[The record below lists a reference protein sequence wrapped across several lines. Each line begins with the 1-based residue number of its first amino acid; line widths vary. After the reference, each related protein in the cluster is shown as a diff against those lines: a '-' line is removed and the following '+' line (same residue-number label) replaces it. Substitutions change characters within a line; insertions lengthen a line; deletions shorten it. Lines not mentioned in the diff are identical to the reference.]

1 MTIWKSNPM
10 NAEAKKSER
19 RNKKRKDYIF
29 TVSEKKVKVL
39 KFSLRKGLME
49 RKRFSSSLIRS

>member
-1 MTIWKSNPM
+1 M

-19 RNKKRKDYIF
+19 RNKKWKDYIF

-39 KFSLRKGLME
+39 KFFLRKGLME
-49 RKRFSSSLIRS
+49 RKRFSSSLIRG

>member
-1 MTIWKSNPM
+1 M

-19 RNKKRKDYIF
+19 RNKKWKDYIF

-49 RKRFSSSLIRS
+49 RKRFSSSLIRG